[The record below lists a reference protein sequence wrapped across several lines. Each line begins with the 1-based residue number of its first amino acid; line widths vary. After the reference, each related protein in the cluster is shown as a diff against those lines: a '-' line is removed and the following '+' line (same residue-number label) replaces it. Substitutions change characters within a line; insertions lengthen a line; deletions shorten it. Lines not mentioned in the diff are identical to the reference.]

1 MKKKFYTIFT
11 ISLAI
16 TFILMGCGK
25 SINNI
30 KKNKEE
36 KHFRIGIVTN
46 KTGIDDQSFNQATWE
61 AIKEIG
67 KKNGWIEN
75 KNYKYLVSTSSK
87 DFIPN
92 LKKFSNHDYD
102 LTIGV
107 GYPFIDSLGKV
118 AAQNKDAD
126 FVIIDGIVEK
136 TNVASITF
144 KEEEVAFLAGVA
156 AALKTKSRKVGFIGG
171 MKKDLIEKFDYGFQA
186 GIQSIDPGIKV
197 TSKYANAFDK
207 PELGTSL
214 AASIYDQG
222 ADVIFQAA
230 GATGNGVFTEAK
242 NLKRIGKKVW
252 VIGVDRDQYEEGLP
266 ENVTL
271 TSAVKHIDTALK
283 KVINTTKKE
292 NFPGGKIFRFGIK
305 EHGVGLP
312 KENKNLTIQDLKQIN
327 LYKDT
332 IRSGTIVVPKTKKE
346 LQSFVPTKPK
356 PKPKLKTPAKN
367 NIK

>member
-1 MKKKFYTIFT
+1 MKKQFFSIFILSFVIILIFT
-11 ISLAI
+11 
-16 TFILMGCGK
+16 GCGK
-25 SINNI
+25 SIKNI
-30 KKNKEE
+30 NEPNKDKK
-36 KHFRIGIVTN
+36 FRIGIVTN

-61 AIKEIG
+61 GIKEIG
-67 KKNGWIEN
+67 TKNGWKEN
-75 KNYKYLVSTSSK
+75 KNYKYIVSTSSK

-92 LKKFSNHDYD
+92 LKKFSSKGYD

-126 FVIIDGIVEK
+126 FAIIDGIVEK
-136 TNVASITF
+136 PNVASITF
-144 KEEEVAFLAGVA
+144 KEEEVSFLVGVA
-156 AALKTKSRKVGFIGG
+156 AALKTKSRKIGFIGG
-171 MKKDLIEKFDYGFQA
+171 VKTDIIEKFEYGFQA

-197 TSKYANAFDK
+197 ISKYANAFDK

-214 AASIYDQG
+214 AASIYDKG

-242 NLKRIGKKVW
+242 NRKRIGKQVW
-252 VIGVDRDQYEEGLP
+252 VIGVDRDQYGEGLP

-283 KVINTTKKE
+283 KVINNTKKE
-292 NFPGGKIFRFGIK
+292 NFPGGKIYRFGIK

-312 KENKNLTIQDLKQIN
+312 KENKNLTEKELKQIN

-332 IRSGTIVVPKTKKE
+332 IRSGTIVVPKTAKD
-346 LQSFVPTKPK
+346 LQKFVPTKPQ
-356 PKPKLKTPAKN
+356 PKPKLKTKPKQ
-367 NIK
+367 